1 MPFVGLLSFCL
12 RILILE
18 PYAELVTV
26 VFVALRAQPV
36 TEISMRVIPDIPLQL
51 HPTAI
56 GSLDLLAL
64 HTNRQYSTKTR
75 QLAIPGLIQG
85 ALGLD
90 SVCHID
96 ATADIAEELIVL
108 AEERSTPV
116 EYPAIFPIVPS

>member
-1 MPFVGLLSFCL
+1 
-12 RILILE
+12 
-18 PYAELVTV
+18 
-26 VFVALRAQPV
+26 
-36 TEISMRVIPDIPLQL
+36 MRVIPDIPLQL

-116 EYPAIFPIVPS
+116 EYPAIFPSCRRSRYSISNDWRFSNASPYVVRQRWRSSG